1 VQAPEGEAVTSKV
14 IEPPEGALTVKFCV
28 SPTSRFARALG
39 ENSGM
44 LVVLPAVIVIAA
56 DADERGL
63 LPIALVATTFIV

>member
-1 VQAPEGEAVTSKV
+1 MTSKV
-14 IEPPEGALTVKFCV
+14 MEPPEGALTVKFCV
-28 SPTSRFARALG
+28 APTSRFNRALG

-63 LPIALVATTFIV
+63 LPTAFVATTFIV